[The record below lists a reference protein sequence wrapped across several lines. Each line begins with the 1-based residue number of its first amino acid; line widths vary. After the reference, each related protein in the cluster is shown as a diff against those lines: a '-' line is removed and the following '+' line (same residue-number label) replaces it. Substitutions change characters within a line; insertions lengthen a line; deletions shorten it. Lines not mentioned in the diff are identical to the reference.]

1 MFTYTWF
8 NGDIDQLDLE
18 VVTANVDDWD
28 VDTHPSGEP
37 RFFLPGFEQFGGEN
51 GDDLKV
57 EIFNT
62 TSCNGDVGASLH
74 VTSLKVGFLCD
85 NPEKYDEYFRAR
97 ENKLNIP
104 GWVDKKHCKDC
115 FARKNAAKR
124 CHGPKSWSVREDG
137 SIAEVLGTAGAD

>member
-1 MFTYTWF
+1 MFTTVVIHGSTVTLT
-8 NGDIDQLDLE
+8 NLTCLE

-85 NPEKYDEYFRAR
+85 NPEKYDEFFRAR
-97 ENKLNIP
+97 GNKLKIP
-104 GWVDKKHCKDC
+104 GWTDKKFCKEC
-115 FARKNAAKR
+115 FAQRTF
-124 CHGPKSWSVREDG
+124 E
-137 SIAEVLGTAGAD
+137 IFIL